1 MTRKLSWL
9 AALIVTAAATVFT
22 APGDDSA
29 RWWSHV
35 QALASDDMQGR
46 LTGSPEHRKAA
57 EYLAAQFERAGVSP
71 AGANGYRQPVSL
83 EARKIVESQSSL
95 ELVRQGKA
103 EQLALGEDAFV
114 SLRVDP
120 AAAVEAPLVFAGY
133 GLTVPE
139 AKFDDLAGQDL
150 NGKIIVIFS
159 GGPSNIP
166 GPLKSHYSY
175 PTERGKFLQ
184 QAGVAGMVTI
194 VNPHTS
200 DVPWAR
206 TSLARLQESM
216 SLTDPA
222 LVDMR
227 GLKIAVNVNAA
238 HADKWLAGSGHT
250 VAELLALVDAGK
262 PLPHFPLVPS
272 LRAKVTVERRR
283 VDSENV
289 VAKLAG
295 SDPVLKNEHV
305 VVSAHLDHLG
315 VGEPVNGDR
324 IYNGAMDNAS
334 GIASMLDLAQQLR
347 DSGVK
352 LKRSLLFVAVTGE
365 EKGLQG
371 SRYFAAHP
379 TVDAKSLVADIN
391 LDMFLPLYPFRL
403 VTTYGLKE
411 SDLGDTV
418 RQVAQQMRL
427 EVQDDPV
434 PARDIFVRSDQYNFI
449 RHGIP
454 AVMIDVGV
462 KKGSPEEKIEQ
473 EWLRVRYHAPS
484 DDLAQPIDRQAAA
497 DFNRFALKL
506 VETVAN
512 GAARPQWKSDSF
524 FRRFQGDASG
534 QAGQAGKQ

>member
-1 MTRKLSWL
+1 MTKHPGRLV
-9 AALIVTAAATVFT
+9 ALIVTAATAATVVT
-22 APGDDSA
+22 AQGDDGA

-35 QALASDDMQGR
+35 EALANDGMQGR

-57 EYLAAQFERAGVSP
+57 DYVAAQFERAGAAP
-71 AGANGYRQPVSL
+71 AGSSGYRQPVKF
-83 EARKIVESQSSL
+83 EARKIVEARSSL
-95 ELVRQGKA
+95 ELIREGKV
-103 EQLALGEDAFV
+103 EPLALGEDAFV
-114 SLRVDP
+114 NLRVDP

-139 AKFDDLAGQDL
+139 LQFDDLAGQDL
-150 NGKIIVIFS
+150 KGKVIVILS
-159 GGPSNIP
+159 GGPSAIP

-206 TSLARLQESM
+206 TSLARLQEAM
-216 SLTDPA
+216 SLADPA

-227 GLKIAVNVNAA
+227 GVKISINVNAA

-250 VAELLALVDAGK
+250 VTELLALVDAGK

-272 LRAKVTVERRR
+272 LRAKVAVERRQ

-295 SDPVLKNEHV
+295 SDPALKNEHV
-305 VVSAHLDHLG
+305 VISAHLDHLG

-334 GIASMLDLAQQLR
+334 GIASMLDIAQQVR
-347 DSGVK
+347 DSGLK

-379 TVDAKSLVADIN
+379 TVDVKSLVADLN
-391 LDMFLPLYPFRL
+391 LDMFLPLYPLRL
-403 VTTYGLKE
+403 VTAYGLKE

-427 EVQDDPV
+427 EVQDDPA
-434 PARDIFVRSDQYNFI
+434 PQRDIFVRSDQYNFI

-454 AVMIDVGV
+454 AVMIDIGN
-462 KKGSPEEKIEQ
+462 KKGSREEKIEQ

-484 DDLAQPIDRQAAA
+484 DDLKQPIDRQAAA

-506 VETVAN
+506 AETIAN
-512 GAARPQWKSDSF
+512 TAARPQWKRDSF
-524 FRRFQGDASG
+524 FRRFQ
-534 QAGQAGKQ
+534 